1 MPDAVVLAVA
11 VAVAYLPGLVL
22 LAALSVPPGLLM
34 VALAPAASVA
44 VAGVVAVVVAPV
56 GSAVR
61 TRRAPGRD
69 GRDRRRGRR
78 ARLRR
83 GAHSGAPSAGPGPR
97 APLVVGSAMV
107 AVGAA
112 YAAWAWLVGI
122 GPLATR
128 PQEHDMIMHVLQTAY
143 VTRTGRG
150 APWQLAPVD
159 LLTGTPTWFYPSGVH
174 LLAAAT
180 AGLIGGA
187 AVPALNA
194 QTVVLLA
201 VAGCTGAAA
210 LGAVAARQLGW
221 AGAARCSSAGVAS
234 LVMAGLYRPAPVLMH
249 DGGIFANAVSLSLV
263 PAAVAGVLAREPAP
277 GTGRCGGGREPSPEP
292 SGAIRA
298 RPCLSP

>member
-1 MPDAVVLAVA
+1 MTDAVVLAIA

-44 VAGVVAVVVAPV
+44 VAGVVAVLVAPV
-56 GSAVR
+56 GLPYGPVALLVGTITIGVAAVAL
-61 TRRAPGRD
+61 RRA
-69 GRDRRRGRR
+69 RGRR
-78 ARLRR
+78 AETRDSPGTNAQLAR
-83 GAHSGAPSAGPGPR
+83 GR

-112 YAAWAWLVGI
+112 YAAWAWLMGI

-180 AGLIGGA
+180 AGLVGGA
-187 AVPALNA
+187 VVPALNA
-194 QTVVLLA
+194 QTVVLLG
-201 VAGCTGAAA
+201 VAGCPGAAA
-210 LGAVAARQLGW
+210 LGRA
-221 AGAARCSSAGVAS
+221 AARC
-234 LVMAGLYRPAPVLMH
+234 
-249 DGGIFANAVSLSLV
+249 
-263 PAAVAGVLAREPAP
+263 AR
-277 GTGRCGGGREPSPEP
+277 R
-292 SGAIRA
+292 
-298 RPCLSP
+298 